1 MRKRLCKA
9 TKNKKTI
16 PRADRKYQR
25 LWEEM
30 SGSIKT
36 ERLDEILSI
45 LEPLPIINKKAHFIR
60 NRIGVCIE
68 TIGTK
73 GKSKYIGIDNSGGV
87 IYFDGNRL
95 GKRKLKLFH
104 DCWSGKETNRGLLAK
119 IEKQCI

>member
-30 SGSIKT
+30 SGSIRT

-73 GKSKYIGIDNSGGV
+73 GKSKYIGIDNCGGV

-95 GKRKLKLFH
+95 GKRKLNLFF
-104 DCWSGKETNRGLLAK
+104 DCWKGKETNKK
-119 IEKQCI
+119 ILEKITYQTI